1 MDKWWKYINE
11 GTSRE
16 RIKTLDGDMGTYLD
30 TGPQRKGSPYKTKRA
45 KFKGKK
51 FNDIS
56 APPAQGAVGLEE
68 EVDPESFEIKSILS
82 SKFWTFNKELKKSI
96 SKRLQ
101 RIADD
106 FLEGLS
112 MDIVMD
118 DLRLTGSLANY
129 NWSKYSDVDLHIVV
143 DFDAV
148 DAGNAEMVKA
158 FFDLARIRW
167 NIDHDIMIY
176 GHEVEIYVENV
187 GHKTISSGIYSITDG
202 EWVVEPTPADESID
216 MGTARKKSDDI
227 QTKIN
232 LINRYVEEKPK
243 SALKSIK
250 KLKDKIRRMRKIGLR
265 SDRGEFSPE
274 NIAFKILRR
283 EEALEKLSNLKKKA
297 YDSYMSMRL

>member
-11 GTSRE
+11 GSSRD
-16 RIKTLDGDMGTYLD
+16 RIKTLDGDIGTYLD
-30 TGPQRKGSPYKTKRA
+30 TGPQREGSPYKTKRA

-68 EVDPESFEIKSILS
+68 EVEPESFEIKSTLS
-82 SKFWTFNKELKKSI
+82 PKFWNSDKELKKSI
-96 SKRLQ
+96 SRRLQ
-101 RIADD
+101 KIADD
-106 FLEGLS
+106 FLKGLQ
-112 MDIVMD
+112 MDVVME

-143 DFDAV
+143 DFDTL

-158 FFDLARIRW
+158 FFDLARVKW
-167 NIDHDIMIY
+167 NIYHDIMIY

-187 GHKTISSGIYSITDG
+187 GHKTISSGIYSIANA
-202 EWVVEPTPADESID
+202 EWIIEQTPGDESID

-232 LINRYVEEKPK
+232 LISHYVEEKPK

-250 KLKDKIRRMRKIGLR
+250 KLKDKIRRMRKVGLR

-283 EEALEKLSNLKKKA
+283 EDALEKLSNLKKKA
-297 YDSYMSMRL
+297 YDNYMSMRL